1 MTPEKNIRVSNA
13 NAQSQERDELDQF
26 KHLLRQ
32 AMPPVPPDQLESRID
47 LWPQLHARIESQL
60 AADRAASTN
69 RPSSSAGTRVPWF
82 DWALAALAAVA
93 LLFYPG
99 IIPALLYHF

>member
-32 AMPPVPPDQLESRID
+32 AMPPVPPDQLAPPAN
-47 LWPQLHARIESQL
+47 LWPQLRARLESQL
-60 AADRAASTN
+60 NGDHASRTN
-69 RPSSSAGTRVPWF
+69 RATASAFAMMGPLPPSFRCFTTSS
-82 DWALAALAAVA
+82 
-93 LLFYPG
+93 
-99 IIPALLYHF
+99 